1 MTCKSR
7 LQRAADSALE
17 ATVVLSWS
25 RIGIALRRRIWSWD
39 QAADPSFEGKI
50 AVVTGATS
58 GIGKAT
64 ALALAQAGA
73 TVGIVGRNPARTE
86 LAAAEIAE
94 RSPTGTVWAEIAD
107 IGSVEETES
116 LAKRIRERTH
126 RVDALVHCA
135 GVLEHQY
142 VLSGDGIETTAAVHV
157 VGPHVLTSRLAPLLS
172 RSAPSRV
179 VWVSSGGMYA
189 QRLDVDRLDPG
200 PARYRGTVAYA
211 QAKRAQVVLSGLWN
225 DRLETAGVS
234 SFAMHPGWV
243 DTAALSDG
251 LPGFAR
257 VLRPILR
264 DPSEGADTVV
274 WLASGSAWGWAEP
287 DEPGIWLDRRRRGA
301 QRWPIR
307 GQDPDEASKLWDWC
321 EANAADRTTR
331 GVRG

>member
-1 MTCKSR
+1 M
-7 LQRAADSALE
+7 
-17 ATVVLSWS
+17 SWS
-25 RIGIALRRRIWSWD
+25 RIGILLRRRIWSWD
-39 QAADPSFEGKI
+39 QAVDASFEGKV
-50 AVVTGATS
+50 AVVTGGSS
-58 GIGKAT
+58 GIGKAA

-73 TVGIVGRNPARTE
+73 TVGIVGKDPARTE

-94 RSPTGTVWAEIAD
+94 RSPIGTVWAEVAD
-107 IGSVEETES
+107 LGSIEETES
-116 LAKRIRERTH
+116 LAERIRERTH

-142 VLSGDGIETTAAVHV
+142 VLSEDGIETTAAVHV
-157 VGPHVLTSRLAPLLS
+157 VGPHVLTSRIAPLLA

-189 QRLDVDRLDPG
+189 QRLEVDGLEPDPN
-200 PARYRGTVAYA
+200 RYRGTVAYA

-225 DRLETAGVS
+225 DRLETAGIS

-243 DTAALSDG
+243 NTAALSDG
-251 LPGFAR
+251 LPSFSR

-274 WLASGSAWGWAEP
+274 WLAGGSAGSWAEP
-287 DEPGIWLDRRRRGA
+287 GEPGIWLDRRRRKA

-307 GQDPDEASKLWDWC
+307 GQDPDEARKLWDWC
-321 EANAADRTTR
+321 EAKAAHRTIR
-331 GVRG
+331 EVGG